1 MRLGLLGGS
10 FNPVHNG
17 HLAIARQTREA
28 LGLDQILFIPT
39 SHPPHK
45 PNGSLAPAQDRYE
58 MVRLAIASDPSLAIS
73 DVEIRRPG
81 KSYSIDTIRLL
92 QQEYGAQTQ
101 LFFLIGLDAFLDFP
115 SWREPLT
122 LLELCPFVVLSRP
135 GLSFRS
141 LSTVALLPPIP
152 YPSLAD
158 LDAGRISRTRSA
170 ARKATPDLSQTTA
183 LRGLRIGHSLSNP
196 PRAPGGKSVA
206 ALSGILYTST
216 SSLPRGARSHE
227 QLGLR
232 PSPLLGSC
240 SIRRPPMLSS
250 SRLRR

>member
-1 MRLGLLGGS
+1 MSPNSESQPSAPSTQHSTTLRLGLLGGS

-28 LGLDQILFIPT
+28 LGLDRILFIPT

-58 MVRLAIASDPSLAIS
+58 MVRLAIASDPYFAIS

-81 KSYSIDTIRLL
+81 KAYSIDTIRLL

-101 LFFLIGLDAFLDFP
+101 LFFLIGFDAFLDFP

-141 LSTVALLPPIP
+141 LSTVTLLPPIP
-152 YPSLAD
+152 QSSLAD
-158 LDAGRISRTRSA
+158 LDAGRISQLEVPLGKQRLTCLQLTPSSVSA
-170 ARKATPDLSQTTA
+170 SDIRARIR
-183 LRGLRIGHSLSNP
+183 RGLPVANLLP
-196 PRAPGGKSVA
+196 PLVESY
-206 ALSGILYTST
+206 ILQHHLYQEERDRTNS
-216 SSLPRGARSHE
+216 
-227 QLGLR
+227 
-232 PSPLLGSC
+232 
-240 SIRRPPMLSS
+240 
-250 SRLRR
+250 

>member
-1 MRLGLLGGS
+1 MKLGLLGGS
-10 FNPVHNG
+10 FNPVHHG

-39 SHPPHK
+39 NHPPHK

-58 MVRLAIASDPSLAIS
+58 MVRLAIVSDPSLAIS

-92 QQEYGAQTQ
+92 QQEHGARTQ

-141 LSTVALLPPIP
+141 LSTMALLPPIP
-152 YPSLAD
+152 QASLAD
-158 LDAGRISRTRSA
+158 LDAGRISQLEVSLGTQRLTYLQLPPCMVSASDIRS
-170 ARKATPDLSQTTA
+170 RIR
-183 LRGLRIGHSLSNP
+183 RGL
-196 PRAPGGKSVA
+196 SVA
-206 ALSGILYTST
+206 NLLPPLVESYILQHHLYQEDRDRTNS
-216 SSLPRGARSHE
+216 
-227 QLGLR
+227 
-232 PSPLLGSC
+232 
-240 SIRRPPMLSS
+240 
-250 SRLRR
+250 

>member
-1 MRLGLLGGS
+1 MKLGLLGGS
-10 FNPVHNG
+10 FNPVHHG
-17 HLAIARQTREA
+17 HLAIARQTREV

-39 SHPPHK
+39 NHPPHK

-92 QQEYGAQTQ
+92 QQEHGARTQ

-141 LSTVALLPPIP
+141 LSTMALLPPIP
-152 YPSLAD
+152 QVSLAD
-158 LDAGRISRTRSA
+158 LDAGRISQLEVSLGTQRLTYLQLPPCMVSASDIRS
-170 ARKATPDLSQTTA
+170 RIR
-183 LRGLRIGHSLSNP
+183 RGL
-196 PRAPGGKSVA
+196 SVA
-206 ALSGILYTST
+206 NLLPPLVESYILQHHLYQEDRDRTNS
-216 SSLPRGARSHE
+216 
-227 QLGLR
+227 
-232 PSPLLGSC
+232 
-240 SIRRPPMLSS
+240 
-250 SRLRR
+250 

>member
-1 MRLGLLGGS
+1 MKW
-10 FNPVHNG
+10 F
-17 HLAIARQTREA
+17 A
-28 LGLDQILFIPT
+28 LPSPQIPI
-39 SHPPHK
+39 
-45 PNGSLAPAQDRYE
+45 
-58 MVRLAIASDPSLAIS
+58 LAIS

-152 YPSLAD
+152 QSSLAD
-158 LDAGRISRTRSA
+158 LDAGRISQFEVPLGKQRLICLQLPPCASPHRTFALESA
-170 ARKATPDLSQTTA
+170 EDSRWQ
-183 LRGLRIGHSLSNP
+183 ICC
-196 PRAPGGKSVA
+196 
-206 ALSGILYTST
+206 
-216 SSLPRGARSHE
+216 
-227 QLGLR
+227 R
-232 PSPLLGSC
+232 P
-240 SIRRPPMLSS
+240 
-250 SRLRR
+250 

>member
-1 MRLGLLGGS
+1 MNLGLLGGS

-28 LGLDQILFIPT
+28 LELDQILFIPT
-39 SHPPHK
+39 SQPPHK
-45 PNGSLAPAQDRYE
+45 PNASLAPAQDRYE
-58 MVRLAIASDPSLAIS
+58 MARLAIASDPSFAIS

-115 SWREPLT
+115 SWRDPQT
-122 LLELCPFVVLSRP
+122 LLELCQFVVLSRP

-141 LSTVALLPPIP
+141 LSTVPLLPPIP

-158 LDAGRISRTRSA
+158 LDAGRISRIEAPLGKQRLTYLKLPPCPVSASDIRS
-170 ARKATPDLSQTTA
+170 
-183 LRGLRIGHSLSNP
+183 RIRQGFTVANLLP
-196 PRAPGGKSVA
+196 PLVESY
-206 ALSGILYTST
+206 ILQHHLYQEDRDRTNS
-216 SSLPRGARSHE
+216 
-227 QLGLR
+227 
-232 PSPLLGSC
+232 
-240 SIRRPPMLSS
+240 
-250 SRLRR
+250 

>member
-1 MRLGLLGGS
+1 MSPDSESQASAPNPQHAGTLRLGLLGGS

-28 LGLDQILFIPT
+28 LGLDQILFVPT

-45 PNGSLAPAQDRYE
+45 PNDSLAPAQDRYE

-81 KSYSIDTIRLL
+81 KSYSIDTVRML
-92 QQEYGAQTQ
+92 QQAYGTQAQ

-115 SWREPLT
+115 SWREPQT
-122 LLELCPFVVLSRP
+122 LLELCRFVILSRP

-141 LSTVALLPPIP
+141 LSTVARLPPIP

-158 LDAGRISRTRSA
+158 LDADRISRIEAPIGTQGLICLKLPPCAISASDIRARIRQGLSA
-170 ARKATPDLSQTTA
+170 ANQL
-183 LRGLRIGHSLSNP
+183 P
-196 PRAPGGKSVA
+196 PLVESYILHHHLYQGAPNRTNS
-206 ALSGILYTST
+206 
-216 SSLPRGARSHE
+216 
-227 QLGLR
+227 
-232 PSPLLGSC
+232 
-240 SIRRPPMLSS
+240 
-250 SRLRR
+250 

>member
-17 HLAIARQTREA
+17 HLTIARQAREA
-28 LGLDQILFIPT
+28 LGLDRILFVPT

-45 PNGSLAPAQDRYE
+45 PTGSLAPSQDRYE

-73 DVEIRRPG
+73 DVEIRRQG

-115 SWREPLT
+115 SWRDPLT
-122 LLELCPFVVLSRP
+122 LLTLCRFVILSRP

-141 LSTVALLPPIP
+141 LSTVPLLPPIP
-152 YPSLAD
+152 FTSLAD
-158 LDAGRISRTRSA
+158 LDAGRISRIEAPLGTQGLICLKLPPCPISASDIRS
-170 ARKATPDLSQTTA
+170 RIRQGLPTA
-183 LRGLRIGHSLSNP
+183 NLLP
-196 PRAPGGKSVA
+196 PLVESY
-206 ALSGILYTST
+206 ILQHHLYQEGCNRTNS
-216 SSLPRGARSHE
+216 
-227 QLGLR
+227 
-232 PSPLLGSC
+232 
-240 SIRRPPMLSS
+240 
-250 SRLRR
+250 

>member
-1 MRLGLLGGS
+1 M
-10 FNPVHNG
+10 HNG
-17 HLAIARQTREA
+17 HLAIARQTRDA

-45 PNGSLAPAQDRYE
+45 PNGSLAPAQHRYE
-58 MVRLAIASDPSLAIS
+58 MVRHAIASNPYFAIS

-152 YPSLAD
+152 QSSLAD
-158 LDAGRISRTRSA
+158 LEAGRISQFDVPLGKQRLICLQLPPCAVSA
-170 ARKATPDLSQTTA
+170 SDIRARIR
-183 LRGLRIGHSLSNP
+183 RGLPVANLLP
-196 PRAPGGKSVA
+196 PLVESY
-206 ALSGILYTST
+206 ILQHHLYQEERDRTNS
-216 SSLPRGARSHE
+216 
-227 QLGLR
+227 
-232 PSPLLGSC
+232 
-240 SIRRPPMLSS
+240 
-250 SRLRR
+250 

>member
-1 MRLGLLGGS
+1 MSPDTESQPSTPSTQHSGTLRLGLLGGS

-28 LGLDQILFIPT
+28 LGLDQILFVPT

-73 DVEIRRPG
+73 DVEIRRA
-81 KSYSIDTIRLL
+81 RQVLL
-92 QQEYGAQTQ
+92 HRHHSPAAARVWSADPA
-101 LFFLIGLDAFLDFP
+101 LFLIGLDAFLDFP
-115 SWREPLT
+115 SWRDPLA
-122 LLELCPFVVLSRP
+122 LLKLCQFVVLSRP

-158 LDAGRISRTRSA
+158 LDAERISRIEAPLGTQRLICLKLPPCAVSASDIRS
-170 ARKATPDLSQTTA
+170 RIR
-183 LRGLRIGHSLSNP
+183 RGLPAANLLP
-196 PRAPGGKSVA
+196 PLVESY
-206 ALSGILYTST
+206 ILQNHLYQEDRNRTNS
-216 SSLPRGARSHE
+216 
-227 QLGLR
+227 
-232 PSPLLGSC
+232 
-240 SIRRPPMLSS
+240 
-250 SRLRR
+250 

>member
-17 HLAIARQTREA
+17 HLTIARQTREA

-39 SHPPHK
+39 SDPPHK
-45 PNGSLAPAQDRYE
+45 PNDSLAPAKDRHE
-58 MVRLAIASDPSLAIS
+58 MVRLAITSDPSLAIS

-92 QQEYGAQTQ
+92 RQEYGAQTQ
-101 LFFLIGLDAFLDFP
+101 LYFLIGLDAFLDFP

-135 GLSFRS
+135 GLSFQS
-141 LSTVALLPPIP
+141 LSTVAMLPPIP

-158 LDAGRISRTRSA
+158 LDAGRILHLEVPLGKQRLICLKLPPSVISASNIRSRVRQRLPLA
-170 ARKATPDLSQTTA
+170 NL
-183 LRGLRIGHSLSNP
+183 LP
-196 PRAPGGKSVA
+196 PLVESY
-206 ALSGILYTST
+206 ILQHHLY
-216 SSLPRGARSHE
+216 
-227 QLGLR
+227 
-232 PSPLLGSC
+232 
-240 SIRRPPMLSS
+240 
-250 SRLRR
+250 

>member
-1 MRLGLLGGS
+1 MSPDSESQLSAPSSQHSSILRLGLLGGS

-17 HLAIARQTREA
+17 HMAIARQTREA

-58 MVRLAIASDPSLAIS
+58 MVRLAIASDPTLAIS

-81 KSYSIDTIRLL
+81 KSYSIDTIRQL
-92 QQEYGAQTQ
+92 QQKYGAQTQ

-115 SWREPLT
+115 SWRDPLT
-122 LLELCPFVVLSRP
+122 LLELCRFVVLSRP

-141 LSTVALLPPIP
+141 LSTVPLLPPIP

-158 LDAGRISRTRSA
+158 LDAGRISRIEAPLRKQGLTCLKLPPCPISASDIRS
-170 ARKATPDLSQTTA
+170 RIRQ
-183 LRGLRIGHSLSNP
+183 GLPVANLLP
-196 PRAPGGKSVA
+196 PLVESY
-206 ALSGILYTST
+206 ILHHY
-216 SSLPRGARSHE
+216 LY
-227 QLGLR
+227 Q
-232 PSPLLGSC
+232 
-240 SIRRPPMLSS
+240 
-250 SRLRR
+250 